1 MSASDWHWR
10 NIMENIED
18 ELLTVEEVA
27 ARLKLTPCTVRRLAL
42 DGKITR
48 VNVSEKLN
56 RILKSDVDAYISNNR
71 K

>member
-1 MSASDWHWR
+1 
-10 NIMENIED
+10 MENIED

-27 ARLKLTPCTVRRLAL
+27 ARLKLKPCTVRRLAL

-48 VNVSEKLN
+48 VKVSEKLN
-56 RILKSDVDAYISNNR
+56 RFLKSDVDTYISNNR